1 MFERSEIFGMFG
13 IKNVR
18 ISRIYRIG
26 WIIHP
31 EHLANLVNLGS
42 DKRVANNGKCK
53 MNNDIVIQMLKRAS
67 NRKNNKILKVL

>member
-1 MFERSEIFGMFG
+1 MKEKIAPTSECLNGVKSSECW

-26 WIIHP
+26 RIIHP

-42 DKRVANNGKCK
+42 DKRVCK
-53 MNNDIVIQMLKRAS
+53 QWKMQNE
-67 NRKNNKILKVL
+67 